1 MINPIWI
8 FLFCGGILAAI
19 VNDRVSFVFP
29 SMLEGAANAIDVI
42 IGLAAFLGIWSG
54 MMRLADRSGLLD
66 RFSKMVYP
74 LLRPLFRDLPKE
86 HKAWA
91 AMVMNVS
98 ANLLGLGNAATPFGI
113 QAMKALDETNR
124 EKGTA
129 TKEMITFLALNT
141 SAVSL
146 MPGVILGM
154 RADAGSLNAAEVI
167 VPSFL
172 ASLAGLM
179 AALAA
184 SFLFSKIGAKR

>member
-1 MINPIWI
+1 MINPIWL
-8 FLFCGGILAAI
+8 FLLCGGILAAI
-19 VNDRVSFVFP
+19 VTGRVGLVFP
-29 SMLEGAANAIDVI
+29 SVLEGAANAIDVM
-42 IGLAAFLGIWSG
+42 IGLAAFLGIWNG
-54 MMRLADRSGLLD
+54 ILRLADCSGLLD

-74 LLRPLFRDLPKE
+74 LLKPLFRDLPKD

-91 AMVMNVS
+91 PMVMNVS

-113 QAMKALDETNR
+113 QAIKALEETNR
-124 EKGTA
+124 NKGTA

-146 MPGVILGM
+146 MPGMILGM
-154 RADAGSLNAAEVI
+154 RAEAGSMNAAEVI

-172 ASLAGLM
+172 ASLAGLV
-179 AALAA
+179 AALTA

>member
-1 MINPIWI
+1 MINPIWL
-8 FLFCGGILAAI
+8 FLLCGGILAAI
-19 VNDRVSFVFP
+19 VTGRVGLVFP
-29 SMLEGAANAIDVI
+29 SVLEGAANAIDVI
-42 IGLAAFLGIWSG
+42 IGLAAFLGIWNG
-54 MMRLADRSGLLD
+54 ILRLADRSGLLD

-74 LLRPLFRDLPKE
+74 LLKPLFRDLPKD

-91 AMVMNVS
+91 PMVMNVS

-113 QAMKALDETNR
+113 QAIKALEETNR
-124 EKGTA
+124 NKGTA

-146 MPGVILGM
+146 MPGMILGM
-154 RADAGSLNAAEVI
+154 RAEAGSVNAAEVI

-172 ASLAGLM
+172 ASLAGLV
-179 AALAA
+179 AALTA

>member
-1 MINPIWI
+1 MINPIWL
-8 FLFCGGILAAI
+8 FLLCGGILAAI
-19 VNDRVSFVFP
+19 VTGRVGLVFP
-29 SMLEGAANAIDVI
+29 SVLEGAANAIDVI
-42 IGLAAFLGIWSG
+42 IGLAAFLGIWNG
-54 MMRLADRSGLLD
+54 ILRLADRSGLLD

-74 LLRPLFRDLPKE
+74 LLKPLFRDLPKD

-91 AMVMNVS
+91 PMVMNVS

-113 QAMKALDETNR
+113 QAIKALEETNR
-124 EKGTA
+124 NKGTA

-146 MPGVILGM
+146 MPGMILGM
-154 RADAGSLNAAEVI
+154 RAEAGSMNAAEVI

-172 ASLAGLM
+172 ASLAGLV
-179 AALAA
+179 AALTA